1 MDQEYTSLDLRALL
15 GLLKHNVVRL
25 ILAALWGMALGLAVC
40 VLVLPRT
47 YQAAATL
54 VVSTGQPQAAVT
66 GEQLSTARQLVD
78 TYAVLLTN
86 DSLLGEVIRA
96 HGLDDTVDSLRKRI
110 SAQAVDGTQV
120 MRVTVRDKSP
130 LTALAVLA
138 TMVERAPEIL
148 AGAAQGGAV
157 EVVSPPWVDETPV
170 SPKLLYGAVLGA
182 GLGFLACLVLLM
194 AGQLMADTFADED
207 DVERRLALPV
217 LGVIPA
223 VDPRRAGAD
232 RAEEAYRESYSFLRA
247 ALRGLPQKGG
257 CRRLVVASAAAG
269 EGKST
274 VAAGLA
280 RCLAAEGRVL
290 LLETDLRAG
299 PQQGPGLA
307 EILEEGRGLNECV
320 EHLPGDGYW
329 LLCAGG
335 PAPDPAELL
344 DSGAMEGFLASL
356 EGSFDHVVM
365 DTAPALAAAD
375 AAVLGRQADAVL
387 LVVRCKK
394 GARFGQARRAV
405 RRLQTSGAVVAGV
418 VLNGCDAKELARG
431 GKRAR

>member
-15 GLLKHNVVRL
+15 GLLKRNVVRL
-25 ILAALWGMALGLAVC
+25 VLAALWGMALGLAVC

-170 SPKLLYGAVLGA
+170 SPKLFYGAVLGA

-257 CRRLVVASAAAG
+257 CRRLVVTSAAAG

-274 VAAGLA
+274 MAAGLA
-280 RCLAAEGRVL
+280 RCLAA
-290 LLETDLRAG
+290 
-299 PQQGPGLA
+299 
-307 EILEEGRGLNECV
+307 EGRGLNECV